1 MLQATEPEGSGRDF
15 PGQRDPG
22 DENYFMPKVRLQRP
36 DGASLID
43 VYNSKRNDTWSKI
56 LKAQLR
62 EEEDETNR
70 KKKVRDVCMYVCM
83 YVCICV

>member
-1 MLQATEPEGSGRDF
+1 MLQVTEPEGSGRDF

-22 DENYFMPKVRLQRP
+22 DENYFMPKVRLQRS

-62 EEEDETNR
+62 EEEEEKSR
-70 KKKVRDVCMYVCM
+70 KKKVRYMYE
-83 YVCICV
+83 YV